1 MCAFPVL
8 QAGPV
13 QPVYYKIIPVAL
25 ELLQNLT
32 KLPYSIW
39 NWRQHY
45 SYYKQLNCSRGHGNY
60 VCLL

>member
-1 MCAFPVL
+1 MCAFHVL
-8 QAGPV
+8 QAEPV
-13 QPVYYKIIPVAL
+13 QPVYYKIIPVEL

-45 SYYKQLNCSRGHGNY
+45 SYDKRLKFFGGHGNY
-60 VCLL
+60 VCLP